1 MNTLISSNDEISTEI
16 IDITPDISLM
26 PKLSFAGYSPA
37 QAIGELVDNAIDA
50 MIDNC
55 LLKISI
61 NIKRDSIIVADN
73 GCGMDK
79 EIVSSALVLAFSKKK
94 GKLGEFGLGMKTAC
108 LSLGDYFE
116 IVTTPRGDK
125 NLYHIQFDKKE
136 WEKSTRGWVL
146 PLKTKSAKEEDH
158 FTIINIKKI
167 KIFHPNIHNIIKK
180 DLQKRYSPFIKSKQV
195 EIKINDKIC
204 EPEEFIISE
213 ETKKS
218 FNINLKGGNKIYG
231 WYALLKEGSQKGY
244 YGFHT
249 YRRGRMITIYDKMG
263 FNPHPTLARIVGEI
277 NMDHVPVTHNKREF
291 MKETQ
296 EYKEAEE
303 VLREEL
309 KEIVKLARQ
318 KATQDTITPEV
329 KREVDNWKDKIGDA
343 LRAEEFKNYTSNF
356 KGSDARQS
364 NDSEKIENIDIESRE
379 KQKDNDQNREE
390 TLSET
395 EKNPEELKNEQPRM
409 PKNTQIKK
417 KHVIKIKGK
426 NFEFNHNFTPLGA
439 NHPWK
444 TYIFDTEKGI
454 EIFTNTDFPAYMAT
468 NDKSF
473 YAVIHIAEA
482 LSEIFVQTS
491 KEDSSNISEI
501 KESILRKASE
511 LKTQFSMG

>member
-1 MNTLISSNDEISTEI
+1 VNTLVFSNDEISTEI

-37 QAIGELVDNAIDA
+37 QAVGELVDNSIDA
-50 MIDNC
+50 MLDNSF
-55 LLKISI
+55 LKISI
-61 NIKRDSIIVADN
+61 NINHNSIIIADN

-79 EIVSSALVLAFSKKK
+79 EIVSNALILAFSKKK

-108 LSLGDYFE
+108 LSLGDCFE
-116 IVTTPRGDK
+116 IATTPLCDK

-136 WEKSTRGWVL
+136 WEKSTQGWTL
-146 PLKTKSAKEEDH
+146 PLKTKLAKEEEH
-158 FTIINIKKI
+158 FTVINIRKI
-167 KIFHPNIHNIIKK
+167 KVFHPNIHNIIKK

-195 EIKINDKIC
+195 EIKINGKAC

-213 ETKKS
+213 DTKKE
-218 FNINLKGGNKIYG
+218 FNINLNDGNRIYG
-231 WYALLKEGSQKGY
+231 WYALLREGSQKGF

-249 YRRGRMITIYDKMG
+249 YRRGRMITIYDKIG
-263 FNPHPTLARIVGEI
+263 FDPHPTLARIVGEI
-277 NMDHVPVTHNKREF
+277 NIDHVPVTHNKREF
-291 MKETQ
+291 MKETR

-309 KEIVKLARQ
+309 KEIVKLARK

-329 KREVDNWKDKIGDA
+329 KREVDLWKDKIGDA
-343 LRAEEFKNYTSNF
+343 LRAEEFKGYTSSF
-356 KGSDARQS
+356 KGPDIRQ
-364 NDSEKIENIDIESRE
+364 NKDSENIENMNIETRE
-379 KQKDNDQNREE
+379 NQKNNDQDKEAS
-390 TLSET
+390 LSET
-395 EKNPEELKNEQPRM
+395 KELKAEQLRT
-409 PKNTQIKK
+409 PKNAQTKK
-417 KHVIKIKGK
+417 KHVVKIKGK
-426 NFEFNHNFTPLGA
+426 NFEFNHNFAPLGA

-444 TYIFDTEKGI
+444 TYLFDIEKGI

-491 KEDSSNISEI
+491 KEDGSDISEI
-501 KESILRKASE
+501 KELILKKSSE
-511 LKTQFSMG
+511 LKNQFNVN